1 MELEPAAIE
10 ERASCLMMAMKDDRG
25 ETAEKDLTAEAA
37 WPAEGLRI
45 AGPKMGAGM
54 EAASNG
60 GTVSENNLAVS
71 SRVLRRHVGLH
82 A

>member
-1 MELEPAAIE
+1 VEPEPAAIE
-10 ERASCLMMAMKDDRG
+10 ERASSPMMAMKDDRG

-60 GTVSENNLAVS
+60 GTVSENNAADS
-71 SRVLRRHVGLH
+71 ARVLRRHLGLH